1 VTRIALFQ
9 HDEHEPMSEQRIVRK
24 SLEEI
29 KQDLISGKDRTDWDR
44 VGALTDEEIE
54 RMVREDPDAVLVDD
68 DWFQTTE
75 LVVPS
80 TEKKRISIRL
90 DEDVLSYFKQ
100 QGRGDQTRINDVL
113 KAYVLSQRLKKQ
125 RETLE
130 PDSDSA

>member
-1 VTRIALFQ
+1 
-9 HDEHEPMSEQRIVRK
+9 MSEQRIVRK

-75 LVVPS
+75 FVVPS